1 MSDDDDELVALIDNE
16 LDEDRKARLLARI
29 ENDDALR
36 ARYEALRDGVS
47 PIRSAFDALLER
59 APVER
64 LRLAIP
70 PELEPQPAIRRRWL
84 SGISFRDLAAG
95 LVVGFLAA
103 GALAWFTLGHL
114 ARSEDEGDWRGAVVD
129 YMKLY
134 TNETFAL
141 VQVDPQTEA
150 QELGAVSKRVGASLT
165 PDNVA
170 LPGVS
175 FKVAFIL
182 AFAGAPLGEIAYVD
196 PTGEPVLFCV
206 TANSEPDAPPRTEKR
221 DAFALASWSRGGRGY
236 LVISRKPEQQ
246 VAELARTLEAR
257 F

>member
-1 MSDDDDELVALIDNE
+1 MSDVDDELVALIDNE
-16 LDEDRKARLLARI
+16 LDEDRKARLLARL
-29 ENDDALR
+29 ENDAALR
-36 ARYEALRDGVS
+36 ERYEALRDGVA

-59 APVER
+59 APVAR
-64 LRLAIP
+64 LRQAIP
-70 PELEPQPAIRRRWL
+70 PETQLQPRGPRGWFG
-84 SGISFRDLAAG
+84 GISFRDLAAG
-95 LVVGFLAA
+95 LVIGFLAA

-114 ARSEDEGDWRGAVVD
+114 PRSEEESDWRGAVVD
-129 YMKLY
+129 YTKLY

-141 VQVDPQTEA
+141 VQVDGQTEA
-150 QELGAVSKRVGASLT
+150 LELGAVGKRVGVNLT

-182 AFAGAPLGEIAYVD
+182 AFGGAPLGEIAYVD
-196 PTGEPVLFCV
+196 PTGEPVLFCI
-206 TANSEPDAPPRTEKR
+206 TANSEQDAPPRTEKR
-221 DAFALASWSRGGRGY
+221 DAFSLTSWSRGGRGY
-236 LVISRKPEQQ
+236 LVIARKPEQQ